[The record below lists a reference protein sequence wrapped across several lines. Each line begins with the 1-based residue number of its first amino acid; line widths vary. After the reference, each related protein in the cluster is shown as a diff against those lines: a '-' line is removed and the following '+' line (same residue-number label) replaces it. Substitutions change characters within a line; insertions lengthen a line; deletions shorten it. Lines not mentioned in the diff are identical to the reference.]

1 MCSRDCHPRVFIFV
15 NVINDIYNLKKVH
28 YWLGGGAIVIVIFG
42 VIYLHVLTHKQI
54 PYFVGPFSSRVNMY
68 DETFASAVSNI
79 SNFVPKN
86 ETLVVTSSSGVIKYF
101 TGHPVKIPWKVD
113 SQERLVQHMTNNN
126 LTYLVVA
133 EIRGNGSSVET
144 LKPLFTGEGLRRLT
158 FDFQKIA
165 EFETQFSKIH
175 LYKKLS

>member
-1 MCSRDCHPRVFIFV
+1 
-15 NVINDIYNLKKVH
+15 
-28 YWLGGGAIVIVIFG
+28 
-42 VIYLHVLTHKQI
+42 
-54 PYFVGPFSSRVNMY
+54 MY

-79 SNFVPKN
+79 SNFVPEN

-158 FDFQKIA
+158 FDFQKLA
-165 EFETQFSKIH
+165 EFKTQFSRIH
-175 LYKKLS
+175 LYKKLP